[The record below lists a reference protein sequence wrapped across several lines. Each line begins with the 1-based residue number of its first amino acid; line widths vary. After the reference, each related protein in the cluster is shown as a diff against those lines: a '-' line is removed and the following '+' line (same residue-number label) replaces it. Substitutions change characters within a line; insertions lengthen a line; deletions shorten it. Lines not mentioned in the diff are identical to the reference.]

1 MRMQARHD
9 VGRFVDVGGVSV
21 GWVVCKLL
29 QSGALVCGCGQRL
42 CGLAWRKWGK
52 DRRRVEHAG
61 EKREVEI
68 QEPYFS
74 NCVPVIGGS

>member
-9 VGRFVDVGGVSV
+9 VDRLGSSVDMGGGGV

-42 CGLAWRKWGK
+42 CGSI
-52 DRRRVEHAG
+52 E
-61 EKREVEI
+61 REFRASKKSPGRSKLVAR
-68 QEPYFS
+68 QKVS
-74 NCVPVIGGS
+74 ACQLLSKKV